1 MKITDE
7 RETKRKNRNKQTN
20 KQRQKTTRGDRSYSE
35 SVIARSFCCA
45 FKVGFLQLICK
56 ISNLE
61 KSKVKVSFIIYFKT
75 KRII

>member
-1 MKITDE
+1 MKE
-7 RETKRKNRNKQTN
+7 RRKEKTETNKQTN

-35 SVIARSFCCA
+35 NVIARSFCCA